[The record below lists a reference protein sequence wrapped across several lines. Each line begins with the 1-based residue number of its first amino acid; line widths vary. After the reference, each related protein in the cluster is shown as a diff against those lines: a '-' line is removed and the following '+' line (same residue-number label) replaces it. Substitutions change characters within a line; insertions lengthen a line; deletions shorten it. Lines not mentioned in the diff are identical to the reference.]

1 MRLLKILHA
10 SGYVYNSM
18 RLSNILI
25 NYDEN
30 NQIIV
35 SLKNYKNCS
44 KLFEKNG
51 SLTKFKKGIIP
62 TFEGDLAF
70 SSLNQQEMNSTSR
83 RDDIISL
90 TYLLVFILNNCKMPF
105 SKEYGVLSVE
115 QARKSNIEYKALFCK
130 YL

>member
-1 MRLLKILHA
+1 VRLLKILHA

-30 NQIIV
+30 NQISV

-44 KLFEKNG
+44 KLFEMNG

-105 SKEYGVLSVE
+105 SKEYGVVSVE
-115 QARKSNIEYKALFCK
+115 
-130 YL
+130 

>member
-1 MRLLKILHA
+1 VRLLKILHA

-51 SLTKFKKGIIP
+51 SQTKFKKGIIP
-62 TFEGDLAF
+62 TFEGDLLAF

-105 SKEYGVLSVE
+105 SKEYGVVSVE
-115 QARKSNIEYKALFCK
+115 
-130 YL
+130 